1 MIWLAVFRKL
11 YNHRYQPR
19 TITCRN
25 FANYYLTSLNDLQS
39 NNFEPVF
46 NSSSVNEA
54 WSFLKS
60 ILKKCIDG
68 HAPIIRDCLAPRP
81 LSFDE
86 NVRAKEG
93 GKETTGETCFACH
106 LYPSHGPLRFITSH
120 SRFALASAMRKTKRL
135 KRTLNYRPLDSKT
148 STTTSMKFSRSTCSW
163 TSVILAGKRGSR
175 RHSTVLARIETLRSQ
190 DSDGSE
196 NVAEKV
202 NSCSFNLHRDY
213 SRSPTLLNVGDPS

>member
-120 SRFALASAMRKTKRL
+120 SRFALASTMRKTEPLRRRLAGNKSPSTGTGNEKR
-135 KRTLNYRPLDSKT
+135 RTLRKLPNWEVYSLVLKCPSKA
-148 STTTSMKFSRSTCSW
+148 KK
-163 TSVILAGKRGSR
+163 G
-175 RHSTVLARIETLRSQ
+175 
-190 DSDGSE
+190 
-196 NVAEKV
+196 
-202 NSCSFNLHRDY
+202 DY
-213 SRSPTLLNVGDPS
+213 